1 MIATTKSFE
10 TLLNSLVAAMRQLD
24 QRVEHWAQIEVQR
37 GALAQLK
44 PIGPPNGHLREE
56 K

>member
-1 MIATTKSFE
+1 MIATTKSLK
-10 TLLNSLVAAMRQLD
+10 TQLDSLVAAMRQLD
-24 QRVEHWAQIEVQR
+24 ERVEHWAQIEVQR

>member
-1 MIATTKSFE
+1 MATTKSLE
-10 TLLNSLVAAMRQLD
+10 TLLNSLVAAMHQLD
-24 QRVEHWAQIEVQR
+24 ERVERWAQIEVQR
-37 GALAQLK
+37 GGLAQLK